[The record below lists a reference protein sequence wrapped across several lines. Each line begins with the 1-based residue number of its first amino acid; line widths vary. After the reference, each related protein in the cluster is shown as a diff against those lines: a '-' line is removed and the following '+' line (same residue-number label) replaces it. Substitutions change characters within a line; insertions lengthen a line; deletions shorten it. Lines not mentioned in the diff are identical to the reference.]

1 MKILVFGRT
10 GQVGRELGQYGEVN
24 ALSREEADLAQPETL
39 ADIIRDKAP
48 NLIVIAAAYTAV
60 DAAEREAEL
69 ADTLNHRAP
78 AAIAGAAA
86 TAGIPVIH
94 YSTDFVFD
102 GTGEVPFT
110 ERDSPAPLSV
120 YGQTKLD
127 GERAVL
133 AASNRNIVLRVAW
146 VFSAHGTN
154 FVKTMLKLSETRD
167 ELRVVSDQI
176 GGPTAASDIA
186 RVTMTLA
193 RRLHDDKDEKGGLF
207 HYTGGPDVSRS
218 DFARKIFSLAGKRV
232 RVEDIPSSEFPAPAA
247 RPLNSRLDG
256 SLLEK
261 RFGISRPDW
270 RKSLEEVINSV
281 AD

>member
-10 GQVGRELGQYGEVN
+10 GQVGRELGQYGEVT

-60 DAAEREAEL
+60 DGAEREAEL
-69 ADTLNHRAP
+69 ADTINHRAP
-78 AAIAGAAA
+78 AAIADAAA

-102 GTGEVPFT
+102 GSGEAPFT
-110 ERDSPAPLSV
+110 EGDTPAPLSV

-133 AASNRNIVLRVAW
+133 SASERNIVLRVAW

-193 RRLHDDKDEKGGLF
+193 RRLQDDRDEKGGLF

-232 RVEDIPSSEFPAPAA
+232 TVHDIPSSEFPAPAA

-256 SLLEK
+256 SLLEQ

-270 RKSLEEVINSV
+270 RRSLEEVINSV